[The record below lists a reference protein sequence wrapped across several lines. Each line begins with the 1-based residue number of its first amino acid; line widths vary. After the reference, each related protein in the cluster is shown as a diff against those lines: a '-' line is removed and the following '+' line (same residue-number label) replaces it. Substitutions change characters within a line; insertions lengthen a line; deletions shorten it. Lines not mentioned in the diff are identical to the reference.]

1 MITVDH
7 HARKKGESNY
17 DLRRLLI
24 LWSNM
29 VINFSFYPFRM
40 SSIFGI
46 ILKLLIKFIRKKN
59 IRAQYKIIEKI

>member
-46 ILKLLIKFIRKKN
+46 TLKLLIKLIRKKN
-59 IRAQYKIIEKI
+59 KKAQYKIIEKI